1 MMHRMRNCRA
11 AACSVIFALVVTAG
25 CTKVS
30 QKSAE
35 IQKPSEDKPE
45 SAKQSGPLEL
55 ALKFTAGDSATYR
68 VIRDSEKSAKWE
80 GPLPPGPKRFPGGH
94 TGNRVEM
101 TFTQHIQSLND
112 EGSAVVK
119 ITIKELKY
127 ISKVRD
133 NITLE
138 FDSAREHDPTSP
150 LAKMIGQSYTVELTP
165 SAQVARLIDA
175 NDIRAAVQG
184 ISNANDV
191 ANALLTENA
200 VKELIG
206 IPGLPDSDKSRVQ
219 PGDTWSQIE
228 NFSFE
233 LMGPKS
239 YEKIYTLNEVQ
250 QIGNHRVAV
259 AGMNA
264 VPSTEQA
271 KELYKEQESA
281 TVLSKMFDNKEAY
294 TGELKLDLTG
304 GRIEECR
311 EDLAIEWFFVDPNP
325 RANEQ
330 PAALRMTANLSYSI
344 ERIN

>member
-1 MMHRMRNCRA
+1 MMHRMRICRA
-11 AACSVIFALVVTAG
+11 AACSVVFALVMTAG
-25 CTKVS
+25 CAKVS

-35 IQKPSEDKPE
+35 IQQPSEDKTE
-45 SAKQSGPLEL
+45 TAKQPETLEL

-68 VIRDSEKSAKWE
+68 VIRDSVKSAKWE

-101 TFTQHIQSLND
+101 TFTRQIQNIND
-112 EGSAVVK
+112 EGNAVAK

-127 ISKVRD
+127 LSKIRD

-138 FDSAREHDPTSP
+138 FDSAKQHDPTSP

-165 SAQVARLIDA
+165 SAHVARLIDA

-184 ISNANDV
+184 VSNANDV
-191 ANALLTENA
+191 ANALLAEDA

-206 IPGLPDSDKSRVQ
+206 IPGLPDSDKSQVK
-219 PGDTWSQIE
+219 PGDTWSKIE

-250 QIGNHRVAV
+250 QIGNRRVAV
-259 AGMNA
+259 AVMNA
-264 VPSTEQA
+264 VPSAEQA
-271 KELYKEQESA
+271 KELYKEQDSA
-281 TVLSKMFDNKEAY
+281 TVLSKMFDNKETY
-294 TGELKLDLTG
+294 TGELKLDLTD
-304 GRIEECR
+304 GRIEESR
-311 EDLAIEWFFVDPNP
+311 EELAIEWFFVDPNP
-325 RANEQ
+325 KANEQ
-330 PAALRMTANLSYSI
+330 PAALRMTANLLYSI
-344 ERIN
+344 ERVN

>member
-1 MMHRMRNCRA
+1 MMQLMRICRA
-11 AACSVIFALVVTAG
+11 AVSSVIFVLIVTAG
-25 CTKVS
+25 CAKVT
-30 QKSAE
+30 QKSE
-35 IQKPSEDKPE
+35 EVQ
-45 SAKQSGPLEL
+45 GPFEL
-55 ALKFTAGDSATYR
+55 ALKFTSGDSATYR

-80 GPLPPGPKRFPGGH
+80 GPLPTGPKRFPGGH

-101 TFTQHIQSLND
+101 TFTEQIQSIND
-112 EGSAVVK
+112 KGNAVAK

-127 ISKVRD
+127 LSKVRD

-138 FDSAREHDPTSP
+138 FDSTKEHDPTSP
-150 LAKMIGQSYTVELTP
+150 LAEMIGQSYTVELTP
-165 SAQVARLIDA
+165 SGQVAQVIDA

-206 IPGLPDSDKSRVQ
+206 IPGLPDADKNRLQ
-219 PGDTWSQIE
+219 PGDTWSEIE

-239 YEKIYTLNEVQ
+239 YEKIYTFSEVQ
-250 QIGNHRVAV
+250 QIGNRRVAI
-259 AGMNA
+259 AAMNG

-271 KELYKEQESA
+271 KELYKEQEPA
-281 TVLSKMFDNKEAY
+281 TVLSKMFDNKETY

-311 EDLAIEWFFVDPNP
+311 EDLEIEWFFVDPNP
-325 RANEQ
+325 KVKEQ

-344 ERIN
+344 ERVN

>member
-1 MMHRMRNCRA
+1 MQLMRICRA
-11 AACSVIFALVVTAG
+11 AVSGAIFVLIVTAG
-25 CTKVS
+25 CAKVS
-30 QKSAE
+30 QKTTE
-35 IQKPSEDKPE
+35 IHQPSEDKTE
-45 SAKQSGPLEL
+45 IAKQPDTLEL
-55 ALKFTAGDSATYR
+55 ALKFTDGDSATYR

-80 GPLPPGPKRFPGGH
+80 GPLPAGPKRFPGGH

-101 TFTQHIQSLND
+101 TFTQQIQSINS
-112 EGSAVVK
+112 EGNAIAK

-127 ISKVRD
+127 LSKVRD

-138 FDSAREHDPTSP
+138 FDSTKQHDPTSP

-165 SAQVARLIDA
+165 SGQVAQLVDA

-200 VKELIG
+200 VKELVG
-206 IPGLPDSDKSRVQ
+206 IPGLPEAGESRLQ
-219 PGDTWSQIE
+219 PGDTWSTIE

-239 YEKIYTLNEVQ
+239 YEKIYSLDEVQ
-250 QIGNHRVAV
+250 QIGNSRVAV
-259 AGMNA
+259 VAMNA
-264 VPSTEQA
+264 VPSAEQA

-281 TVLSKMFDNKEAY
+281 TVLSKMFDNKEIY
-294 TGELKLDLTG
+294 TGELKLNLTG

-311 EDLAIEWFFVDPNP
+311 EELAIEWFFVDPNP
-325 RANEQ
+325 KANEQ
-330 PAALRMTANLSYSI
+330 PAALRMSANLTYSI